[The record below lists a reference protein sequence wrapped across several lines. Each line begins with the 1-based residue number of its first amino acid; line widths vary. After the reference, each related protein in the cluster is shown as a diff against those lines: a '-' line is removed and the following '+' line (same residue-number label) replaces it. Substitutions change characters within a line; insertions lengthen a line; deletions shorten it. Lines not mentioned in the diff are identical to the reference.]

1 MTGRRRRRRAAWLAV
16 LLLPLLPSAGG
27 GAEAAATAHDLHITY
42 ADLAIEGDVV
52 AGRVRLF
59 QDDLE
64 RALGPAAGADVVSL
78 RPGPEADALVLGYL
92 REHLRIAADGVQL
105 DPAILD
111 SGRDMRDREAVWW
124 VVVRYRAAAPVRS
137 LHVTNTLFFELFDDQ
152 RNVVKLVRFP
162 EQTQRTYH
170 FAPGEAEA
178 VVRF

>member
-1 MTGRRRRRRAAWLAV
+1 MTVRRRLAACGLAV

-27 GAEAAATAHDLHITY
+27 GAEPAAVAHDLHIAY

-52 AGRVRLF
+52 AGRIRLF

-64 RALGPAAGADVVSL
+64 RALGPLAGADAISL
-78 RPGPEADALVLGYL
+78 RPGPEADALVLRYL
-92 REHLRIAADGVQL
+92 RERLRIAADGVLL

-111 SGRDMRDREAVWW
+111 SGRDMLDREAVWW

-137 LHVTNTLFFELFDDQ
+137 LHLTNTLLFELFDDQ
-152 RNVVKLVRFP
+152 RNVVKVVRFP
-162 EQTQRTYH
+162 EQTERTYH
-170 FAPGEAEA
+170 FARGEAEA